1 MGLKRNKEETIVH
14 YSKSS
19 KLPAI
24 LVIAIVVL
32 SVILGIKVGS
42 EWQQNKADK
51 KNHNTQITSDALH
64 QEIEQIGELATV
76 SYYYTN
82 MGKFEDAVKLLEH
95 NVPFTTKSFILSYDG
110 EIKAGIDLSAV
121 EVEVTDGVITVTVP
135 TASITS
141 HEVDMDS
148 VILYDE
154 KNSVFNGLSAE
165 DVTGFLG
172 EQQKLMEEKA
182 VNNGVLTRAQENAEK
197 VLETLLTSFIE
208 VNEDEENPYDLQFI
222 IKEIETNQTES
233 SETESDKTE
242 ANAAESSETES
253 DKTDA
258 NAVESSETES
268 SETES
273 NKTDADATGTSEEA
287 TNETESNTTE

>member
-1 MGLKRNKEETIVH
+1 MGLKRNKEETVVH
-14 YSKSS
+14 YSKNS

-42 EWQQNKADK
+42 EWQQTKADK

-82 MGKFEDAVKLLEH
+82 MGKFEDAIKLLDH
-95 NVPFTTKSFILSYDG
+95 DVPFTTKAFILSYDG
-110 EIKAGIDLSAV
+110 EIKAGVDLSAV
-121 EVEVTDGVITVTVP
+121 EVEVVDMVITVTVP
-135 TASITS
+135 TARITS

-154 KNSVFNGLSAE
+154 KNSVFNGVSAE
-165 DVTGFLG
+165 DVTEFLG

-182 VNNGVLTRAQENAEK
+182 INNGILIRAQENAEK
-197 VLETLLTSFIE
+197 ILNSLLSSFVE
-208 VNEDEENPYDLQFI
+208 ANEEKDAPYELQFVT
-222 IKEIETNQTES
+222 KEAVADEIE
-233 SETESDKTE
+233 
-242 ANAAESSETES
+242 
-253 DKTDA
+253 
-258 NAVESSETES
+258 
-268 SETES
+268 
-273 NKTDADATGTSEEA
+273 
-287 TNETESNTTE
+287 